1 MPTADCSHITGVT
14 STTVLLQRSEPV
26 EHWWPG
32 RRWQPKRRPSHF
44 HQTGT
49 QSHRAAESTVA
60 GRPVQQEASL
70 KQVCSG
76 PLLETGATSTVL
88 TTSSSG
94 SSTKQSSGNKC
105 SLCGEGKGELVPTS
119 LEWQQALWLAE
130 KRIITQ
136 IQPQVMSP
144 ILARYA
150 AAAYRLRQKPSGWC
164 CSSCAEW
171 VWNQLNDPCQPREVL
186 TPVGQVWPQLGEAAI
201 TGPIYFNVDFAQENL
216 TPQGEA
222 SDSLAQDDTTGVAT
236 STPGE
241 DSRGR
246 PQDAGQT

>member
-1 MPTADCSHITGVT
+1 MPTADHSHITGVT
-14 STTVLLQRSEPV
+14 STVLSQRPEPV
-26 EHWWPG
+26 ESWWPR

-49 QSHRAAESTVA
+49 QSYRAAESTVA
-60 GRPVQQEASL
+60 GRPAQQGANL
-70 KQVCSG
+70 KQAGSSPV
-76 PLLETGATSTVL
+76 LETGATSTVL
-88 TTSSSG
+88 TTSSFGSNNQQPSG
-94 SSTKQSSGNKC
+94 DKC

-119 LEWQQALWLAE
+119 PEWQHALWLAE
-130 KRIITQ
+130 KRIVTQ

-171 VWNQLNDPCQPREVL
+171 VWNQLDDPCQPKKVV

-216 TPQGEA
+216 TG
-222 SDSLAQDDTTGVAT
+222 
-236 STPGE
+236 
-241 DSRGR
+241 SRGNYHAR
-246 PQDAGQT
+246 LRD

>member
-1 MPTADCSHITGVT
+1 M
-14 STTVLLQRSEPV
+14 
-26 EHWWPG
+26 
-32 RRWQPKRRPSHF
+32 
-44 HQTGT
+44 
-49 QSHRAAESTVA
+49 
-60 GRPVQQEASL
+60 
-70 KQVCSG
+70 
-76 PLLETGATSTVL
+76 LETGATSTVL
-88 TTSSSG
+88 TTSSYG
-94 SSTKQSSGNKC
+94 SNNKQSSGNKC

-119 LEWQQALWLAE
+119 PEWQQALWLAE

-171 VWNQLNDPCQPREVL
+171 VWKQLNDPCQPREVL

-222 SDSLAQDDTTGVAT
+222 SNSLAQLQWLARRRA
-236 STPGE
+236 TPGRSLGSVLCTSE
-241 DSRGR
+241 CQVLDQVCQLLYLRSLRPDLLVLGLHHLPEQIHIVSVQASLVSRWFLGQRRHGGR
-246 PQDAGQT
+246 LWGRSHVEVLGLSCLWCCSR